1 MSRAPSYR
9 SSYHDP
15 YDEAD
20 VLELPMTNLKGELMK
35 DGVVVGGAVTVDH
48 FAYEVGRIHNE
59 VEKLPSSVARIAD
72 LRAQAVALD
81 PIDNSLVAQSLLADL
96 AVQTSAVFDVLPTHI
111 AETGSFASKVAVLKP
126 AVGRLLVTAGETAE
140 LKAELA
146 RCALWL
152 DSALQQISDGAKAE
166 ERDKKEA
173 RVRLLKV
180 IKARL
185 GDRGT
190 PAELMSL
197 LLTAE
202 REGNAARPEK
212 LKPLSYIPSF
222 TSTGKQPSGYVAP
235 STADT
240 SLATAEGGGSY
251 GERLVPVPPKRSSRW
266 VKWVIL
272 LLALVFVGLAVLEI
286 VYLSKRVDERGKGGQ
301 ILGAPGHAIA
311 PAQAVATLYVIL
323 GSRLC
328 ALGENRLQ
336 LGKVPLFSSL
346 VLESKRFTRGIDPV
360 AGLSL
365 RIHFYANPQPPQIP
379 HPLLHDRANLSSN
392 IPSHRS
398 AQHRHEK
405 CRS

>member
-212 LKPLSYIPSF
+212 LKPGSFGWRWSVEHPFTRLEQAVKKSGDLSFLSF
-222 TSTGKQPSGYVAP
+222 FKSAPEPAP
-235 STADT
+235 SLWAKARFLPF
-240 SLATAEGGGSY
+240 SLS
-251 GERLVPVPPKRSSRW
+251 LPPPK
-266 VKWVIL
+266 
-272 LLALVFVGLAVLEI
+272 AA
-286 VYLSKRVDERGKGGQ
+286 
-301 ILGAPGHAIA
+301 
-311 PAQAVATLYVIL
+311 
-323 GSRLC
+323 
-328 ALGENRLQ
+328 
-336 LGKVPLFSSL
+336 
-346 VLESKRFTRGIDPV
+346 
-360 AGLSL
+360 
-365 RIHFYANPQPPQIP
+365 
-379 HPLLHDRANLSSN
+379 
-392 IPSHRS
+392 
-398 AQHRHEK
+398 
-405 CRS
+405 